1 MNSARA
7 RSRVLSDITE
17 KSKSGNS
24 NSPGGTSGEGP
35 VLFDSFKDDTATS
48 STSSSSMF
56 LSSSSIIFYFCSSS
70 LSKTLCR
77 RLSLA

>member
-7 RSRVLSDITE
+7 RFRVLDDIAG

-24 NSPGGTSGEGP
+24 NSPGGISVEGP
-35 VLFDSFKDDTATS
+35 VLFDSFEDNTTAS

-56 LSSSSIIFYFCSSS
+56 LSSSSAIFYFCSSS
-70 LSKTLCR
+70 LSKTLYR
-77 RLSLA
+77 R